1 MPTSAPAS
9 PSLPELLL
17 PAALVE
23 RDWLGAD
30 RLAAAASAA
39 SWVAIV
45 RRAVPDGSAGPDGP
59 PPHDP
64 GHERWLD
71 ARLALGG
78 HPLAA
83 FRAASDAS
91 GRADWRVDPVHLH
104 VGRDHLV
111 LTDPAALALDA
122 AQARAL
128 ADSIAPLLADDGLAL
143 EVATPSR
150 WYLRETDP
158 RRPLRLRTRALIAAL
173 GRSIDAWQPAGEDAR
188 RWRRLLNEI
197 QMTWHAHPV
206 NDARTGQGLPS
217 VNSLWIEGR
226 CPSPTLADSPGGC
239 AAARL
244 AAAAQAPGDA
254 GAAVARGAPGVA
266 GEGVVE
272 SRAQPLRVDGPDGAA
287 IVFDRRLLDAHF
299 GGDPA
304 RWLEAWRALDAGVFA
319 AIVRAEPPWSAGAR
333 VVVTGDEG
341 WRALRVAPRADW
353 RFWRRVDATAPLG
366 PPPAGSSR

>member
-1 MPTSAPAS
+1 VPNAVPAS
-9 PSLPELLL
+9 LPLPVLLL

-30 RLAAAASAA
+30 RLAASACAA
-39 SWVAIV
+39 SWAAIV

-71 ARLALGG
+71 ARLVMGG

-83 FRAASDAS
+83 FRATADAT

-111 LTDPAALALDA
+111 LTDPAALALDV

-128 ADSIAPLLADDGLAL
+128 ADSIVPLLADDGLAL

-173 GRSIDAWQPAGEDAR
+173 GRSIDAWQPAGDDAR

-206 NDARTGQGLPS
+206 NDARAGQGLPA

-226 CPSPTLADSPGGC
+226 CPSPTLAGSPGGR
-239 AAARL
+239 AAARI
-244 AAAAQAPGDA
+244 AAASQAPGGEGA
-254 GAAVARGAPGVA
+254 EGEEASGAAREGATGTGA
-266 GEGVVE
+266 
-272 SRAQPLRVDGPDGAA
+272 APLRVEGPDGVA
-287 IVFDRRLLDAHF
+287 IVFDRRLLDAHL

-304 RWLEAWRALDAGVFA
+304 RWLDAWRALDAGVFA
-319 AIVRAEPPWSAGAR
+319 AIARAEPPWSTGAR
-333 VVVTGDEG
+333 VVLAGDEG

-353 RFWRRVDATAPLG
+353 RFWRRVDAAAPLG
-366 PPPAGSSR
+366 PPLGASAR